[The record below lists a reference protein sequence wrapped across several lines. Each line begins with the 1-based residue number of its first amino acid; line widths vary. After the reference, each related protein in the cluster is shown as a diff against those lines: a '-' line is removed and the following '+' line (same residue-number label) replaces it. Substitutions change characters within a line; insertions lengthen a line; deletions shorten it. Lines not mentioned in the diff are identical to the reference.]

1 MAENIN
7 SSNIGS
13 QPSGG
18 VNAFEDLASQS
29 NERIEDTV
37 VAGSGG
43 NNKQVVQLLSL
54 LQVMNLNIKVMM
66 MRQQYMEGSLK
77 HVVNKV
83 DENRSTELK
92 VAARKSEQVLGG
104 PQVTPNGATKM
115 DWDSIHL
122 EPFENKKDDLYFVV
136 GSDEDDGY
144 FHDMAIK
151 KSKQKLPTH
160 SSKTPRKYITGN
172 SFVKTEND
180 VFYNMEKGVD
190 LKQLA
195 SNFMGG
201 NKECHVG
208 DTSFVV
214 MPKKL
219 SFSPSGSYKKQ
230 KMSSVEAAKKCTP
243 RNKQP
248 TKGTN
253 CSGETPKNVISVLS
267 PGAILPK
274 AYVKTKFK
282 PSLEMDLT
290 PTEVHL
296 SLYIFRVD
304 GDSSE
309 CLIKIGNVVYTRG
322 SLDCLCPDKRV
333 DRELVRLLARKITY
347 IQQQQESQTVWC
359 LPPIFVWDVLR
370 GNHVPKLLDDYTE
383 VWMSPSQTVKYI
395 YVPFEAYDGH
405 WSLFVVGL
413 HEAMLYYF
421 DSFEDPETLPER
433 QRIIHTVGNSIGQM
447 VHCKPYPAEI
457 YSAYHEVGEWEITNV
472 NSVTNTTDLLNSGA
486 AILDWMSMAEA
497 FTANVSPMKNAN
509 LVRMKTALNLVQ
521 GVHNSIAEQVK
532 EKAEAFW
539 KVIRNNQQK

>member
-43 NNKQVVQLLSL
+43 NNKQVEQLLSL
-54 LQVMNLNIKVMM
+54 LQEMNLNIKVMM

-92 VAARKSEQVLGG
+92 VAAR
-104 PQVTPNGATKM
+104 N
-115 DWDSIHL
+115 
-122 EPFENKKDDLYFVV
+122 DLYFVV

-160 SSKTPRKYITGN
+160 SSKTPRKFITGN

-208 DTSFVV
+208 DTS
-214 MPKKL
+214 
-219 SFSPSGSYKKQ
+219 
-230 KMSSVEAAKKCTP
+230 SV
-243 RNKQP
+243 
-248 TKGTN
+248 
-253 CSGETPKNVISVLS
+253 
-267 PGAILPK
+267 

-359 LPPIFVWDVLR
+359 LPPTFVWDVLR

-383 VWMSPSQTVKYI
+383 VWMPPSQTVKYI

-433 QRIIHTVGNSIGQM
+433 QRIIHTVVNSIGQM

-486 AILDWMSMAEA
+486 AVLDWMSMAKA

-509 LVRMKTALNLVQ
+509 LVRMKTALNLV
-521 GVHNSIAEQVK
+521 
-532 EKAEAFW
+532 
-539 KVIRNNQQK
+539 

>member
-13 QPSGG
+13 QPSRG

-37 VAGSGG
+37 VAGVRW
-43 NNKQVVQLLSL
+43 KQQTSRAITLTASRNELEY
-54 LQVMNLNIKVMM
+54 KVMM

-104 PQVTPNGATKM
+104 TQVTPNGATKM

-122 EPFENKKDDLYFVV
+122 EPFENQKDDLYFVV

-195 SNFMGG
+195 SNFIW
-201 NKECHVG
+201 
-208 DTSFVV
+208 VV
-214 MPKKL
+214 
-219 SFSPSGSYKKQ
+219 
-230 KMSSVEAAKKCTP
+230 
-243 RNKQP
+243 
-248 TKGTN
+248 TK
-253 CSGETPKNVISVLS
+253 SAMWETR
-267 PGAILPK
+267 
-274 AYVKTKFK
+274 
-282 PSLEMDLT
+282 
-290 PTEVHL
+290 HL
-296 SLYIFRVD
+296 W
-304 GDSSE
+304 
-309 CLIKIGNVVYTRG
+309 G

-347 IQQQQESQTVWC
+347 IQQQQESQIVWC
-359 LPPIFVWDVLR
+359 LPPTFVWDVLR

-383 VWMSPSQTVKYI
+383 VWMPPSQTVKYAENMCR
-395 YVPFEAYDGH
+395 YVPFEAYGGH

-413 HEAMLYYF
+413 HEAMLYYLIHLKIPKHF
-421 DSFEDPETLPER
+421 LKGRGSFTQWVIQLVKWCIANHILLKFT
-433 QRIIHTVGNSIGQM
+433 QHTMS
-447 VHCKPYPAEI
+447 
-457 YSAYHEVGEWEITNV
+457 
-472 NSVTNTTDLLNSGA
+472 LNSGA
-486 AILDWMSMAEA
+486 AVLDWMSMAEA

-509 LVRMKTALNLVQ
+509 LGEDEDCT
-521 GVHNSIAEQVK
+521 
-532 EKAEAFW
+532 
-539 KVIRNNQQK
+539 

>member
-1 MAENIN
+1 MAENITG
-7 SSNIGS
+7 SNIGS
-13 QPSGG
+13 QPTGG

-37 VAGSGG
+37 AAGIGG
-43 NNKQVVQLLSL
+43 NNKQLEQLLSL
-54 LQVMNLNIKVMM
+54 FQEMNLNIKVMM
-66 MRQQYMEGSLK
+66 MRQQYMEGTLK
-77 HVVNKV
+77 QVVNKV
-83 DENRSTELK
+83 DENKSTELK
-92 VAARKSEQVLGG
+92 VAARKSEQVIGG
-104 PQVTPNGATKM
+104 PQETPNGATKT
-115 DWDSIHL
+115 DWNSIHL
-122 EPFENKKDDLYFVV
+122 EPFENQKDDLYFVV

-151 KSKQKLPTH
+151 KSKQNLPTH
-160 SSKTPRKYITGN
+160 SSKTPPKYITMN

-180 VFYNMEKGVD
+180 LFYNMEKGID

-201 NKECHVG
+201 NKDCHVG
-208 DTSFVV
+208 DTSSVV

-253 CSGETPKNVISVLS
+253 CSGETPTAKNVISVVPPS
-267 PGAILPK
+267 GIQPK

-282 PSLEMDLT
+282 PSVEMDLT
-290 PTEVHL
+290 PAEVHL
-296 SLYIFRVD
+296 SLYIFQVD

-359 LPPIFVWDVLR
+359 LPPTFVWDVLR
-370 GNHVPKLLDDYTE
+370 GNHVPKLLAEYTE
-383 VWMSPSQTVKYI
+383 FWMPPSQTVKYVGI
-395 YVPFEAYDGH
+395 PPLMSYNGV
-405 WSLFVVGL
+405 FVNTI
-413 HEAMLYYF
+413 
-421 DSFEDPETLPER
+421 TLGDKSG
-433 QRIIHTVGNSIGQM
+433 V
-447 VHCKPYPAEI
+447 
-457 YSAYHEVGEWEITNV
+457 
-472 NSVTNTTDLLNSGA
+472 SVLDL
-486 AILDWMSMAEA
+486 MSMADA
-497 FTANVSPMKNAN
+497 FSANVSPMKNAN

-521 GVHNSIAEQVK
+521 GVHNSIADQVK
-532 EKAEAFW
+532 DKAEAFW
-539 KVIRNNQQK
+539 EVIRNNQQK